1 MVLCGLGIGIV
12 VGYAGFL
19 LIKYVILDPEFPLM
33 LRIGLPLSGAGL
45 LVIFLAVLRER
56 VISNSNEKNM
66 YLKEAQP

>member
-19 LIKYVILDPEFPLM
+19 LIKYVILDPEFPLV

>member
-19 LIKYVILDPEFPLM
+19 LIKYVILDPEFPLV
-33 LRIGLPLSGAGL
+33 LRIGLPLSVAGL
-45 LVIFLAVLRER
+45 LVIFLAILRER
-56 VISNSNEKNM
+56 VILNSNEKNM